1 MFGKYSSIT
10 DPECCPDFFPDY
22 REHLGDGKDVR
33 WTNRVYPDGTWE
45 ANLYQFYSRVLP
57 MLQHALPVP
66 FKLDE
71 NQRRKDTTS
80 AHTSLR
86 EAFGNCLIHCAYTV
100 KGNIVIDRYDDR
112 IVMSNPG
119 AMLVSMENF
128 WAGGYSVCR
137 NPLLQKM
144 FVFVGVGEKAGSGAD
159 IISTGWRDNGWQLPT
174 LSEHQ
179 MPARVEAV
187 LLIEDLVKQS
197 EVETTQKSNQKTTQK
212 TAEKTES
219 NQETT
224 QKSGLEN
231 EIDVENGLKIT
242 QKTTEEADTTQ
253 KTTQKILSLIS

>member
-1 MFGKYSSIT
+1 
-10 DPECCPDFFPDY
+10 
-22 REHLGDGKDVR
+22 VR
-33 WTNRVYPDGTWE
+33 
-45 ANLYQFYSRVLP
+45 
-57 MLQHALPVP
+57 
-66 FKLDE
+66 
-71 NQRRKDTTS
+71 
-80 AHTSLR
+80 
-86 EAFGNCLIHCAYTV
+86 
-100 KGNIVIDRYDDR
+100 GNIVIDRYDDR

-119 AMLVSMENF
+119 MMLVSMENF

-197 EVETTQKSNQKTTQK
+197 KVETTQKSDQKTTQ
-212 TAEKTES
+212 KTES

-231 EIDVENGLKIT
+231 EIDVENGLKSN
-242 QKTTEEADTTQ
+242 QKTTRGADSNQ
-253 KTTQKILSLIS
+253 KSNQKILEAIAKNSEITIKELQEMTGLSESGVKKILRNLRAIGRIRRVGPDKGGHWEIVGSL